1 MRNRVR
7 REPFFTR
14 MQIDS
19 SLAAQA
25 AQVIKAAQ
33 RAGLTIVTA
42 ESCTAGLLSNVLS
55 LAPGAGKQLH
65 GGFVTYTKE
74 AKTRVLGVS
83 ADVLKRKTAVC
94 EDVAIAMAEG
104 ALAHSPGYIAI
115 SVTGV
120 AGPEPDEDGNP
131 VGLVFCATARNGARS
146 RWVKLEWAI
155 SGATRFCAVPCMK
168 RWRWRKSAWTRPGSL
183 PRLAPRSLQ
192 FKRESVRAEPE
203 ELRSAGG

>member
-1 MRNRVR
+1 
-7 REPFFTR
+7 

-19 SLAAQA
+19 SLTAQA

-33 RAGLTIVTA
+33 RVGFTITTA

-83 ADVLKRKTAVC
+83 ADMLRRKTAVH

-104 ALAHSPGYIAI
+104 ALARAPGDIAI

-131 VGLVFCATARNGARS
+131 VGLVFCATVRNGAAP
-146 RWVKLEWAI
+146 RWVKLELGDIGRDEILRRILQEAMALAQKCLE
-155 SGATRFCAVPCMK
+155 GARQPATASP
-168 RWRWRKSAWTRPGSL
+168 
-183 PRLAPRSLQ
+183 
-192 FKRESVRAEPE
+192 
-203 ELRSAGG
+203 